1 MEEPRLVIM
10 SGAKRGTIARL
21 SGSEMTIGRDS
32 MSGLCMSEESI
43 SRKHCAVLKDGDKY
57 RIVDFNSRNGTFVN
71 GIPIRAKALLHGDTI
86 RLGAAE
92 LLFLVEEETEEENE
106 VAPAKD
112 PECTIVMS
120 GTQLRVGLGS
130 AVPDVG
136 TLVRD
141 LDVLLKLSRRI
152 NTIDKVD
159 TLQRELLEI
168 TLEVVPAERG
178 FVIVNSQGGD
188 LNAIGRSRDGRKA
201 SPQELNWKI
210 VNRALWES
218 ANIVNE
224 PEAAGKEQGNDSRV
238 LCVPLTA
245 TKMTTGVIYLVANQD
260 AAFGESHVQFVGTLA
275 SIFAIAFENVM
286 HMESLEDENS
296 RLRREIEVEQTL
308 IGESSAMA
316 SVMGFI
322 SRAAPTDSTV
332 LILGESGT
340 GKELVARAIHENSPR
355 RDNPFV
361 AINCAAI
368 TETLLESELF
378 GHEKGAFTGA
388 TGLKKGRLEIA
399 NSGTLFLDEIGE
411 MPLTL
416 QAKLLRVLQ
425 NREFERVGS
434 TRSMK
439 VDARFVAATNRDL
452 EKAMQAGTFRP
463 DLFYRL
469 NVVSVT
475 TPPLRAHREDIPLLA
490 MYFAAECSKKCKRPL
505 KGISPQAR
513 ALLMSYS
520 WPGNVRELEN
530 AIERAVVLGA
540 GDTIVPE
547 DLPEALLEGQS
558 EVSAAS
564 KYYQSI
570 NELKKQLILEAIE
583 QGGGIITEAAK
594 ILGVHPNYLHRL
606 IRNLQLRAPQK
617 GSAA

>member
-1 MEEPRLVIM
+1 M
-10 SGAKRGTIARL
+10 
-21 SGSEMTIGRDS
+21 
-32 MSGLCMSEESI
+32 
-43 SRKHCAVLKDGDKY
+43 
-57 RIVDFNSRNGTFVN
+57 
-71 GIPIRAKALLHGDTI
+71 
-86 RLGAAE
+86 
-92 LLFLVEEETEEENE
+92 
-106 VAPAKD
+106 
-112 PECTIVMS
+112 
-120 GTQLRVGLGS
+120 
-130 AVPDVG
+130 
-136 TLVRD
+136 
-141 LDVLLKLSRRI
+141 
-152 NTIDKVD
+152 
-159 TLQRELLEI
+159 
-168 TLEVVPAERG
+168 
-178 FVIVNSQGGD
+178 
-188 LNAIGRSRDGRKA
+188 
-201 SPQELNWKI
+201 
-210 VNRALWES
+210 
-218 ANIVNE
+218 
-224 PEAAGKEQGNDSRV
+224 
-238 LCVPLTA
+238 
-245 TKMTTGVIYLVANQD
+245 
-260 AAFGESHVQFVGTLA
+260 
-275 SIFAIAFENVM
+275 
-286 HMESLEDENS
+286 
-296 RLRREIEVEQTL
+296 
-308 IGESSAMA
+308 
-316 SVMGFI
+316 
-322 SRAAPTDSTV
+322 
-332 LILGESGT
+332 
-340 GKELVARAIHENSPR
+340 ARAIHENSPR

-452 EKAMQAGTFRP
+452 EKAMQAGSFRP

-490 MYFAAECSKKCKRPL
+490 MYFAAECSKKCNRPL

-513 ALLMSYS
+513 AILMSYS

-558 EVSAAS
+558 DVSTVS

-570 NELKKQLILEAIE
+570 NELKKHLILEAIE
-583 QGGGIITEAAK
+583 QGGGMITEAAR